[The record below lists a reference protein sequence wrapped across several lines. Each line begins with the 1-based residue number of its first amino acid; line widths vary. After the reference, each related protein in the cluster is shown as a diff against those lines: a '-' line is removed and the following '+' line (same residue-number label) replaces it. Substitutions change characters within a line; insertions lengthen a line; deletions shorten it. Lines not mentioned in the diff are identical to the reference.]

1 MQGTPKGVLSQ
12 WLNNYFSDCRYRAF
26 ARYASTK
33 KPLFR
38 PGGEIRG
45 FGLIGATLSAEGR
58 YAYIRSPHT
67 GSFIARGVMDL

>member
-58 YAYIRSPHT
+58 YAVAVIYYLRTSVISAHV
-67 GSFIARGVMDL
+67 A